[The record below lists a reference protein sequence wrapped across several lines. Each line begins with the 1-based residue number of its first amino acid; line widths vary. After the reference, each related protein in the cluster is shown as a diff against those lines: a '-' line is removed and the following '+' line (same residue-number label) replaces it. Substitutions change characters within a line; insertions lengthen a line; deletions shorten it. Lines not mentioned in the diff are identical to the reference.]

1 MIPNKSASPSALRP
15 WAKRLAI
22 FFGVLLSMAGLMVA
36 LQGFDTNASNERN
49 TDMNTQSTPPE
60 LTIWM
65 GMQGID
71 MVRAHGGKE
80 DKQPAGA
87 LFHTMRWPKSPFG
100 TLTLRNDQHSFSLPT
115 VLYIQTFT
123 DNLFAADGVARFRIT
138 AGVSHEEFVSHAEA
152 HRAVFAFIDSLLA
165 KGWVPYVD
173 PAGAMLRGPEALR
186 YYMEE
191 RGWLNDAQVRPS
203 FEQWMKVNSS
213 TPLHTYLYANGVVL
227 AISIRRDDDKMDLT
241 KPGQYVLSLTIT
253 SAVGE
258 MRTYVG
264 AGNFSREKAPTWT
277 QYWPAKLKELEAIKV
292 QETAKLQA
300 KGYKVDTRYQHPDWS
315 MYLK

>member
-1 MIPNKSASPSALRP
+1 MTPNKSASPSALRR

-22 FFGVLLSMAGLMVA
+22 LIGVLLGMAGLMYA

-49 TDMNTQSTPPE
+49 TDMNSQTTPPE

-87 LFHTMRWPKSPFG
+87 LFHTVRWSKPPFG

-123 DNLFAADGVARFRIT
+123 DNLFADGGVDTFRIT
-138 AGVSHEEFVSHAEA
+138 AGVSPEEFVSHAEA
-152 HRAVFAFIDSLLA
+152 YRSVFAFIDSLLA
-165 KGWVPYVD
+165 KGWVPYLD
-173 PAGAMLRGPEALR
+173 PAGAMLSGPEALR
-186 YYMEE
+186 NYLDESGRLY
-191 RGWLNDAQVRPS
+191 DARVRPS
-203 FEQWMKVNSS
+203 FEQWMKVDSS
-213 TPLHTYLYANGVVL
+213 NPLSTYLYANGVVL
-227 AISIRRDDDKMDLT
+227 AIAIRRDNDKMELT